1 MTLLHRF
8 KKDISVVEAPGR
20 FNNPFYYSPHPLCM
34 MAAQEVRAMLSS
46 DSTVA
51 ADAAKGK
58 MFGVLVVR
66 DGDGVLGYLAAFS
79 GLLAGRNN
87 VPGFVPPV
95 FDLQSP
101 TGYFKQEEGEIS
113 ALNRRIKE
121 TECSGE
127 YVTVVAAVADTKCAM
142 EQQLAAMRD
151 DMRLGKQRRNELRA
165 TGALT
170 PDEEAALVR
179 ESQFQKAELKRVAA
193 RWQQQVAGCEAAVA
207 PFKELIASMK
217 KERKR
222 RSAALQRWLFGQFKV
237 LNAGGCEKSLLD
249 IFAQHSGIIP
259 PGGAGECAA
268 PKLLQYAYLNSLT
281 PIAVA
286 EFWVG
291 ASPQGEVRRD
301 GCFYGA
307 CKSKCEPILGFMLQG
322 LDVEENAL
330 EKGGDISSVKVVY
343 EDEHLIIVDKP
354 SGVLSV
360 PGVVGGTSV
369 QQWLRDEYQHNN
381 ELFMV
386 HRLDMATSGLLV
398 AAKSMET
405 FKMMQQ
411 LFASREVVKHYTAL
425 LQGVP
430 RNSSGVVEL
439 PLAPDYMN
447 RPRQKVDYLSGKHA
461 VTRYELLK
469 EVNYDGEQCTLVR
482 FTPITGRTHQ
492 LRVHAAHAD
501 GLDCPIVGDAIYGSA
516 GKRLMLH
523 ASSLSF
529 VHPVSG
535 NVVNVESDIEFEE

>member
-1 MTLLHRF
+1 M
-8 KKDISVVEAPGR
+8 
-20 FNNPFYYSPHPLCM
+20 
-34 MAAQEVRAMLSS
+34 
-46 DSTVA
+46 
-51 ADAAKGK
+51 
-58 MFGVLVVR
+58 
-66 DGDGVLGYLAAFS
+66 
-79 GLLAGRNN
+79 
-87 VPGFVPPV
+87 
-95 FDLQSP
+95 
-101 TGYFKQEEGEIS
+101 
-113 ALNRRIKE
+113 
-121 TECSGE
+121 
-127 YVTVVAAVADTKCAM
+127 
-142 EQQLAAMRD
+142 
-151 DMRLGKQRRNELRA
+151 
-165 TGALT
+165 
-170 PDEEAALVR
+170 
-179 ESQFQKAELKRVAA
+179 
-193 RWQQQVAGCEAAVA
+193 
-207 PFKELIASMK
+207 
-217 KERKR
+217 
-222 RSAALQRWLFGQFKV
+222 
-237 LNAGGCEKSLLD
+237 
-249 IFAQHSGIIP
+249 
-259 PGGAGECAA
+259 
-268 PKLLQYAYLNSLT
+268 
-281 PIAVA
+281 
-286 EFWVG
+286 
-291 ASPQGEVRRD
+291 
-301 GCFYGA
+301 
-307 CKSKCEPILGFMLQG
+307 
-322 LDVEENAL
+322 
-330 EKGGDISSVKVVY
+330 
-343 EDEHLIIVDKP
+343 DKP

-369 QQWLRDEYQHNN
+369 QQWLRDEYRHNN

-469 EVNYDGEQCTLVR
+469 EVNYDGEQCALVR